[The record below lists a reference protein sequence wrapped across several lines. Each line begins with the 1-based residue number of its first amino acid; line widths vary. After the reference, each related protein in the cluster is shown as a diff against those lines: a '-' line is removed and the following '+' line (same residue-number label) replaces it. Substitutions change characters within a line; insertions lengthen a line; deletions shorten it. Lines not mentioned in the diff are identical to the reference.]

1 MGITLESFD
10 WASHKLCHH
19 VHLNIIM
26 IMCSNYFHFYFQ
38 TILVKYSDSIRSSQF
53 YKDRAQK
60 FSKSPLV
67 LLTVEYGKTN
77 KISTSP
83 ANCRVW

>member
-1 MGITLESFD
+1 MV
-10 WASHKLCHH
+10 K
-19 VHLNIIM
+19 
-26 IMCSNYFHFYFQ
+26 Q
-38 TILVKYSDSIRSSQF
+38 T
-53 YKDRAQK
+53 
-60 FSKSPLV
+60 KSPLVLLTVEYGKTNKISTV